1 MVSMIGI
8 GMPNEFIP
16 LLFTPYS
23 QAKLSTVRETGGT
36 GLGLSIAKRIIEL
49 MNGTI
54 RVESKVGEGSAFTLT
69 IPFKSSA
76 VSASF
81 NG

>member
-1 MVSMIGI
+1 MVQTIGI
-8 GMPNEFIP
+8 GMPNDVIQ

-54 RVESKVGEGSAFTLT
+54 RVESKVGEGSTFTLT
-69 IPFKSSA
+69 IPFKSA
-76 VSASF
+76 TVSAPL